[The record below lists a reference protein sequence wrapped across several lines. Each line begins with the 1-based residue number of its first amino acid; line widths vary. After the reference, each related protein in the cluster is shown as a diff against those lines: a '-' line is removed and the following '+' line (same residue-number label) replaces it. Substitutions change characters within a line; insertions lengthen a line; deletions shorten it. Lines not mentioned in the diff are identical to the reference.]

1 MNKKILL
8 GLIALTLVIPSTSH
22 ANVKNRTVS
31 VPTLAILDTGLD
43 TSVPSIKEKLIY
55 EVCILEWTT
64 CPNGQSFMEG
74 PGAASI
80 PLQSITKN
88 GFSHGTQMASAAV
101 STNPNMNIVFVRII
115 GQNINGD
122 RQIANEQTIYNAL
135 NWVYA
140 NKDKFNI
147 QAVSLSQGS
156 RNLGSSQNYC
166 PSTPTTQKSITDL
179 LSAGIP
185 TFTAV
190 GNNRDYKRIDWPSC
204 IPEAVAV
211 GAGSKNGIELYNNYD
226 PTLLDI
232 YSIGQIRVYSP
243 GNNLGFAS
251 GSSIA
256 AQTAAANWIA
266 LKQFKV
272 GLNINQLNELIS
284 NKSQVII
291 MGKRFPQIGKLFE
304 LKTALS

>member
-43 TSVPSIKEKLIY
+43 TSVPSIKDKLVY

-74 PGAASI
+74 PGSASI
-80 PLQSITKN
+80 PSQSITMN

-101 STNPNMNIVFVRII
+101 STNPNMSIVFVRII

-122 RQIANEQTIYNAL
+122 RQITSEQTIYNAL

-156 RNLGSSQNYC
+156 HELADSASYC

-190 GNNRDYKRIDWPSC
+190 GNNSDYKRIDWPSC
-204 IPEAVAV
+204 IPQAVSV
-211 GAGSKNGIELYNNYD
+211 GAGSKNGIETYNNYD
-226 PTLLDI
+226 PALVDM
-232 YSIGQIRVYSP
+232 YSIGQLKVYSP
-243 GNNLGFAS
+243 GNTLGFAS

-266 LKQFKV
+266 LKQFKP
-272 GLNINQLNELIS
+272 GLNINQLNNLIS
-284 NKSQVII
+284 AKSKTIT
-291 MGKRFPQIGKLFE
+291 MGKRFPQTGKLFE
-304 LKTALS
+304 LKSALG

>member
-1 MNKKILL
+1 
-8 GLIALTLVIPSTSH
+8 
-22 ANVKNRTVS
+22 
-31 VPTLAILDTGLD
+31 
-43 TSVPSIKEKLIY
+43 
-55 EVCILEWTT
+55 
-64 CPNGQSFMEG
+64 
-74 PGAASI
+74 
-80 PLQSITKN
+80 
-88 GFSHGTQMASAAV
+88 MASAAV

-156 RNLGSSQNYC
+156 HNLGSSQNYC

-291 MGKRFPQIGKLFE
+291 MGKRFPQTGKLFE

>member
-8 GLIALTLVIPSTSH
+8 GLIALTLAIPSISH

-43 TSVPSIKEKLIY
+43 TSIPSIKEKLIY

-74 PGAASI
+74 PGSAHI

-88 GFSHGTQMASAAV
+88 GFGHGTQMASAAL

-122 RQIANEQTIYNAL
+122 RQITNEQTIYQAL
-135 NWVYA
+135 SWVLQ
-140 NKDKFNI
+140 NKEKFNI
-147 QAVSLSQGS
+147 KAVSLSQGS
-156 RNLGSSQNYC
+156 RSSSSATNYC
-166 PSTPTTQKSITDL
+166 SVTPLTQKYITDL

-190 GNNRDYKRIDWPSC
+190 GNGSDYKRIDWPSC

-211 GAGSKNGIELYNNYD
+211 GAGSKNGIETYNNYD
-226 PTLLDI
+226 PTLLDF
-232 YSIGQIRVYSP
+232 YSIGQLKVLSP
-243 GNNLGFAS
+243 GSITGWAS

-256 AQTAAANWIA
+256 TQTAAANWIA
-266 LKQFKV
+266 LKQVKPE
-272 GLNINQLNELIS
+272 LNVHQLNELIS
-284 NKSQVII
+284 KKSQVIK

>member
-22 ANVKNRTVS
+22 ANVKNGTVS

-43 TSVPSIKEKLIY
+43 TSVPSIKDKLVY

-74 PGAASI
+74 PGAANI
-80 PLQSITKN
+80 PSQFITKN

-122 RQIANEQTIYNAL
+122 RQITNEQTIYNAL

-140 NKDKFNI
+140 NKDRFNI

-156 RNLGSSQNYC
+156 RALLDSASYC

-190 GNNRDYKRIDWPSC
+190 GNRSDYKRIDWPSC
-204 IPEAVAV
+204 IPQAVAV
-211 GAGSKNGIELYNNYD
+211 GAGSKNGIETYNNYD
-226 PTLLDI
+226 PALLDM
-232 YSIGQIRVYSP
+232 YSIGQLKVYSP
-243 GNNLGFAS
+243 GNTLGFAS

-266 LKQFKV
+266 LKQFKPE
-272 GLNINQLNELIS
+272 LNINQLNDLIS
-284 NKSQVII
+284 TKSQTIK

>member
-43 TSVPSIKEKLIY
+43 TSVPSIKDKLVY

-74 PGAASI
+74 PGSASI
-80 PLQSITKN
+80 PSQSITKN

-101 STNPNMNIVFVRII
+101 STNPNMSIVFVRII

-122 RQIANEQTIYNAL
+122 RQITSEQTVYNAL

-156 RNLGSSQNYC
+156 HALADSASYC

-190 GNNRDYKRIDWPSC
+190 GNSSDYKRIDWPSC
-204 IPEAVAV
+204 IPQAVSV
-211 GAGSKNGIELYNNYD
+211 GAGSKNGIETYNNYD
-226 PTLLDI
+226 PALVDM
-232 YSIGQIRVYSP
+232 YSIGQLKVYSP
-243 GNNLGFAS
+243 GNTLGFAS

-266 LKQFKV
+266 LKA
-272 GLNINQLNELIS
+272 I
-284 NKSQVII
+284 
-291 MGKRFPQIGKLFE
+291 
-304 LKTALS
+304 

>member
-1 MNKKILL
+1 
-8 GLIALTLVIPSTSH
+8 
-22 ANVKNRTVS
+22 
-31 VPTLAILDTGLD
+31 
-43 TSVPSIKEKLIY
+43 
-55 EVCILEWTT
+55 
-64 CPNGQSFMEG
+64 MEG

-122 RQIANEQTIYNAL
+122 RQITNEQTIYNAL

-156 RNLGSSQNYC
+156 HNLGSSQSYC

-291 MGKRFPQIGKLFE
+291 MGKRFPQTGKLFE

>member
-8 GLIALTLVIPSTSH
+8 GLVALTLVIPSTSH
-22 ANVKNRTVS
+22 ANVKNRTIS

-43 TSVPSIKEKLIY
+43 TSVPSIKDKLVY

-74 PGAASI
+74 PGAANI

-156 RNLGSSQNYC
+156 RNLSSSEKYC

-204 IPEAVAV
+204 IPESVAV
-211 GAGSKNGIELYNNYD
+211 GSGSKNGIELYNNYD
-226 PTLLDI
+226 PSLTDF
-232 YSIGQIRVYSP
+232 YSIGQLKVYSP

-266 LKQFKV
+266 LKQFKSGYTV
-272 GLNINQLNELIS
+272 AQLNDLIA
-284 NKSQVII
+284 NKSAVIK

>member
-1 MNKKILL
+1 MNKKILM
-8 GLIALTLVIPSTSH
+8 GLVALTLVIPSTSH
-22 ANVKNRTVS
+22 ANVKNGTVS
-31 VPTLAILDTGLD
+31 SPTLAILDTGLD

-88 GFSHGTQMASAAV
+88 GFDHGTKMASAAV

-115 GQNINGD
+115 GQNINDD

-156 RNLGSSQNYC
+156 HNLVSSESYC

-179 LSAGIP
+179 LSSGIP

-190 GNNRDYKRIDWPSC
+190 GNDRDYKRIDWPSC

-211 GAGSKNGIELYNNYD
+211 GAGSKKGISLYNNYD
-226 PTLLDI
+226 PALLDI
-232 YSIGQIRVYSP
+232 YSIGQLKVYAP
-243 GNNLGFAS
+243 GNILGGAS
-251 GSSIA
+251 GSSVA

-266 LKQFKV
+266 LKQFNP
-272 GLNINQLNELIS
+272 GYTIAQLNDLIA
-284 NKSQVII
+284 NKSNVIK
-291 MGKRFPQIGKLFE
+291 MGKRFPHIGKLFE

>member
-8 GLIALTLVIPSTSH
+8 GLVALTLVIPSTSH

-122 RQIANEQTIYNAL
+122 RQIANEQTVYNAL

-156 RNLGSSQNYC
+156 HNLGSSESYC
-166 PSTPTTQKSITDL
+166 PSTPITQKSIIDL

-226 PTLLDI
+226 PVLLDM
-232 YSIGQIRVYSP
+232 YSIGQLRVYSP

-266 LKQFKV
+266 LKQFKP
-272 GLNINQLNELIS
+272 GYTIAQINDLIA
-284 NKSQVII
+284 NKSAVIK

>member
-8 GLIALTLVIPSTSH
+8 GLVALTLVIPSTSH

-43 TSVPSIKEKLIY
+43 TSVPSIKDKLVY

-74 PGAASI
+74 PGSANI
-80 PLQSITKN
+80 PSQSITKN

-122 RQIANEQTIYNAL
+122 RQITNEQTIYNAL
-135 NWVYA
+135 NWVYV

-156 RNLGSSQNYC
+156 HALADSAIYC

-190 GNNRDYKRIDWPSC
+190 GNNSDYKRIDWPSC
-204 IPEAVAV
+204 IPQAVSV
-211 GAGSKNGIELYNNYD
+211 GAGSKNGIETYNNYD
-226 PTLLDI
+226 PALLDM
-232 YSIGQIRVYSP
+232 YSVGQLKVYSP
-243 GNNLGFAS
+243 GNTLGFAS

-266 LKQFKV
+266 LKQFKP
-272 GLNINQLNELIS
+272 GLDINQLNDLIS
-284 NKSQVII
+284 AKSKKIT
-291 MGKRFPQIGKLFE
+291 MGKRFPQTGKLFE
-304 LKTALS
+304 LKSALG

>member
-8 GLIALTLVIPSTSH
+8 GLIALTLAIPSTSH

-43 TSVPSIKEKLIY
+43 TSVPSIKDKLIY

-74 PGAASI
+74 PGSSAI

-122 RQIANEQTIYNAL
+122 RQIASEKTVYNAL
-135 NWVYA
+135 NWVYS

-147 QAVSLSQGS
+147 KAVSLSQGTHE
-156 RNLGSSQNYC
+156 LGTSANYC
-166 PSTPTTQKSITDL
+166 PSTPITQKSITDL
-179 LSAGIP
+179 ISAGIP

-190 GNNRDYKRIDWPSC
+190 GNNSDYKRIDWPSC
-204 IPEAVAV
+204 IPEAIAV
-211 GAGSKNGIELYNNYD
+211 GAGSKNGIETYNNYD
-226 PTLLDI
+226 PSLVDM
-232 YSIGQIRVYSP
+232 YSIGQMRVSFP
-243 GNNLGFAS
+243 GNVSGFVA
-251 GSSIA
+251 GSSVA

-266 LKQFKV
+266 LKQAKSQFT
-272 GLNINQLNELIS
+272 ISQLNDLIS
-284 NKSQVII
+284 AKSQTIK

>member
-1 MNKKILL
+1 
-8 GLIALTLVIPSTSH
+8 
-22 ANVKNRTVS
+22 
-31 VPTLAILDTGLD
+31 
-43 TSVPSIKEKLIY
+43 
-55 EVCILEWTT
+55 
-64 CPNGQSFMEG
+64 
-74 PGAASI
+74 
-80 PLQSITKN
+80 
-88 GFSHGTQMASAAV
+88 MASAAV

-122 RQIANEQTIYNAL
+122 RQIANEQTVYNAL

-156 RNLGSSQNYC
+156 HNLGSSESYC
-166 PSTPTTQKSITDL
+166 PSTPITQKSIIDL

-226 PTLLDI
+226 PVLLDM
-232 YSIGQIRVYSP
+232 YSIGQLRVYSP

-266 LKQFKV
+266 LKQFKP
-272 GLNINQLNELIS
+272 GYTIAQINDLIA
-284 NKSQVII
+284 NKSAVIK

>member
-1 MNKKILL
+1 
-8 GLIALTLVIPSTSH
+8 
-22 ANVKNRTVS
+22 
-31 VPTLAILDTGLD
+31 
-43 TSVPSIKEKLIY
+43 
-55 EVCILEWTT
+55 
-64 CPNGQSFMEG
+64 
-74 PGAASI
+74 
-80 PLQSITKN
+80 
-88 GFSHGTQMASAAV
+88 
-101 STNPNMNIVFVRII
+101 MNIVFVRII

-156 RNLGSSQNYC
+156 HNLGSSESYC
-166 PSTPTTQKSITDL
+166 PSTPITQKSITDL

-226 PTLLDI
+226 SVLLDM
-232 YSIGQIRVYSP
+232 YSIGQLRVYSP

-266 LKQFKV
+266 LKQFKP
-272 GLNINQLNELIS
+272 GYTIAQINDLIA
-284 NKSQVII
+284 NKSEVIK